1 MDPLSAVTTIAAASQ
16 NLGEWLGRSL
26 SVASTPPAGSFAA
39 VLQGPASPAP
49 SLDELRQR
57 LQQMVDDTLTALGLA
72 PASPLELSVGCDGRL
87 RLQSQHPRGAEIE
100 AALSA
105 RGDLA
110 ALASQLAQ
118 ATGGPVPLAWPAPA
132 TPASLTTEAA
142 FPYTMH

>member
-26 SVASTPPAGSFAA
+26 SAASTPPAGSFAA

-49 SLDELRQR
+49 SLNELRQR
-57 LQQMVDDTLTALGLA
+57 LQRMVDDTLTALGLA
-72 PASPLELSVGCDGRL
+72 PATPVKLSVGFDGRL

-100 AALSA
+100 AALST
-105 RGDLA
+105 RDGLA
-110 ALASQLAQ
+110 ALASQLAE
-118 ATGGPVPLAWPAPA
+118 AAGGAVPLVWPDPS
-132 TPASLTTEAA
+132 TPPSLTTEAA